1 MFDLLGL
8 CLIGLQ
14 LWVAIP
20 IDLSH
25 LPKKKEIENKKK
37 VSLLKRYKAKKR
49 ERRSK
54 KKKKKYSDPLRH
66 FS

>member
-25 LPKKKEIENKKK
+25 LPKKKEKANNFFIKKK
-37 VSLLKRYKAKKR
+37 TQGKKER
-49 ERRSK
+49 EREK
-54 KKKKKYSDPLRH
+54 KENEEKNTLTL
-66 FS
+66 